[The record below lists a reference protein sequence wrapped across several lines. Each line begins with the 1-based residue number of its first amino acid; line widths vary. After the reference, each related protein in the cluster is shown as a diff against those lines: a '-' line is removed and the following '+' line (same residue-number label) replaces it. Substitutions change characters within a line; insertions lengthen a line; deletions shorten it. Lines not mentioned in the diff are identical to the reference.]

1 MAKDRYIL
9 AIDLGTSGPKV
20 GLSSTR
26 GEILDYEFE
35 ETPIHLMPEGGAEQD
50 PHDWWRAISE
60 ATARLLAKGLVP
72 VEAIQAINL
81 TTQWSGTVS
90 VGRDGRPLMN
100 AIIWM
105 DSRGAPYIK
114 KVIRGL
120 INIDGYGIDKL
131 LTWVQL
137 TAGIPAQS
145 GKDPIAHILYI
156 KNCLPEIYEATYK
169 FLEPKDYLNMRL
181 TGKAVS
187 SYDAICLHWLTDNR
201 RLSEV
206 TYDERLLKMSTI
218 DRQKLPDLAPTMSIL
233 GDIDPKVAQEL
244 GLSENV
250 KVIIGTPDLQSAA
263 VGSGAVRDFEAHLYL
278 GTSSWLCCHVPYKK
292 TDIFHNMCSMP
303 SAIPDRYLLT
313 NEQECAGA
321 CLEYLRDV
329 ILFPKDEL
337 SEDLCPEDFYPKLN
351 VMAAQVPPGSGGLI
365 FLPWLYGERSP
376 VDDHLVRGGFFNQS
390 LDTTRRHMARAVF
403 EGVAYNSRWLLT
415 YVEKFIGR
423 RLETITMIGG
433 GAQSDLWCQIHA
445 DVFDRTV
452 RKVKDPILANVRGAA
467 FLASAAMGDISI
479 DEIPDLVEYTNTFYP
494 NPENRQV
501 YDRLFDAFVEFYER
515 NQRIFTR
522 LNTH

>member
-1 MAKDRYIL
+1 MAKDRFIL

-20 GLSSTR
+20 GLASTH

-35 ETPIHLMPEGGAEQD
+35 GTPILLLPDGGAEQD
-50 PHDWWRAISE
+50 PHDWWGAISR
-60 ATARLLAKGLVP
+60 ATARLLAKDLVP
-72 VEAIQAINL
+72 IDTIQAINL
-81 TTQWSGTVS
+81 TTQWSGTVP
-90 VGRDGRPLMN
+90 VDRDGNPLMN

-105 DSRGAPYIK
+105 DSRGASYVKEI
-114 KVIRGL
+114 VRGL
-120 INIDGYGIDKL
+120 LNIDGYGIDKL

-156 KNCLPEIYEATYK
+156 KNCLPAIYEATDK

-201 RLSEV
+201 QLSRV
-206 TYDERLLKMSTI
+206 AYDERLLKMSTI
-218 DRQKLPDLAPTMSIL
+218 DRQKLPDLVPTMSIL

-244 GLSENV
+244 GLGEHV
-250 KVIIGTPDLQSAA
+250 KVIVGAPDLQSAA
-263 VGSGAVRDFEAHLYL
+263 IGSGAVRDFEAHLYL

-303 SAIPDRYLLT
+303 SAIPGRYLLT

-329 ILFPKDEL
+329 ILFPQDEL
-337 SEDLCPEDFYPKLN
+337 SGEVCPEDFYSRLN
-351 VMAAQVPPGSGGLI
+351 AMAAQIPPGSGGLI

-390 LDTTRRHMARAVF
+390 LETTRRHMARAVF
-403 EGVAYNSRWLLT
+403 EGVAYNSRWLLK

-423 RLETITMIGG
+423 QLETITMIGG

-445 DVFDRTV
+445 DVFDRKV
-452 RKVKDPILANVRGAA
+452 RQAKDPILANIRGAA

-479 DEIPDLVEYTNTFYP
+479 DEIPNLVEYKDTFYP
-494 NPENRQV
+494 NPDNRHV
-501 YDRLFDAFVEFYER
+501 YDRLFDAFVELYER
-515 NQRIFTR
+515 NQRIFAR
-522 LNTH
+522 LNAR